1 MGICLANLDYLP
13 IPVPEETLE
22 ERVARRAGTV
32 FAQFLVWVFSP
43 SPPGRPSGS
52 PGVGVFP
59 FALEVTIRTGVHLI
73 TLRHSRPAHLYV
85 CLNLAQVASRC

>member
-32 FAQFLVWVFSP
+32 FAHFLVWVFSP
-43 SPPGRPSGS
+43 PRLVARLAPWGLGFSP
-52 PGVGVFP
+52 
-59 FALEVTIRTGVHLI
+59 
-73 TLRHSRPAHLYV
+73 LRWK
-85 CLNLAQVASRC
+85 